1 MKSKKALLLSGA
13 SLLMSAVLLTGTTFA
28 WFTDSVTNENN
39 HVEAGTLELTLNGG
53 NSDPLF
59 ENDVVWEPGHS
70 EQAVV
75 TLENTGSLW
84 LKYTM
89 SFSNVKTTGRAN
101 LAEVLDVYKVDDS
114 SATPEDLIPE
124 NKLDTM
130 ANLMKQGSFET
141 DDGILAPQGEP
152 AEGYEDSDTFT
163 LVIKMQ
169 EDADSKYQNCGITF
183 DVQANAA
190 QHAYEKDGFG
200 SNDYDKDAPY
210 DMTRVSN
217 QDEFL
222 QAMQNERGILLAGDI
237 ALDAGVE
244 FSYDAKLDLN
254 GHTLTIQNGTAS
266 VKALSGTTLTVSGD
280 GTVNGVLYA
289 DKNATLI
296 VNAGENFTVNSKSA
310 MGWVVYGAMGSAVEI
325 NGGVYTSP
333 AEYNGAVIHSLGSDL
348 TVKDAEVQ
356 VESASVMNSYGIY
369 SNASTSYL
377 ENVTVNAQYSRAV
390 YLSNQYGSSVIKGG
404 TFITDKVAEGWDP
417 NPTIQY
423 AGMLDISGASIT
435 RVGTGILYKVNYPKP
450 TQVEGLTQSDL
461 TFVEADAAVSGY
473 KDIDF
478 A

>member
-1 MKSKKALLLSGA
+1 
-13 SLLMSAVLLTGTTFA
+13 
-28 WFTDSVTNENN
+28 
-39 HVEAGTLELTLNGG
+39 
-53 NSDPLF
+53 
-59 ENDVVWEPGHS
+59 
-70 EQAVV
+70 
-75 TLENTGSLW
+75 
-84 LKYTM
+84 
-89 SFSNVKTTGRAN
+89 
-101 LAEVLDVYKVDDS
+101 
-114 SATPEDLIPE
+114 
-124 NKLDTM
+124 
-130 ANLMKQGSFET
+130 
-141 DDGILAPQGEP
+141 
-152 AEGYEDSDTFT
+152 
-163 LVIKMQ
+163 MQ

-200 SNDYDKDAPY
+200 SNDYDNDAPY

-254 GHTLTIQNGTAS
+254 GHTLTIQDGAAS

-310 MGWVVYGAMGSAVEI
+310 MGWAVYGAMGAIVEI
-325 NGGVYTSP
+325 TGGTYTASN
-333 AEYNGAVIHSLGSDL
+333 EGSVINVASGKTLSMKNA
-348 TVKDAEVQ
+348 TVTVG
-356 VESASVMNSYGIY
+356 SASMLDSIGI
-369 SNASTSYL
+369 SGNAYDVYL
-377 ENVTVNAQYSRAV
+377 ENVTVNAKYSRAV
-390 YLSNQYGSSVIKGG
+390 YLNHQNGSSVIKGG
-404 TFITDKVAEGWDP
+404 TFITDKVAEGWNP

-423 AGMLDISGASIT
+423 AGTLDISGASIT

-450 TQVEGLTQSDL
+450 TQVEGLTQSNL

>member
-53 NSDPLF
+53 DSNPLF

-101 LAEVLDVYKVDDS
+101 LAEVLDVYKVDGGT
-114 SATPEDLIPE
+114 ATADDLIPE

-210 DMTRVSN
+210 DMARVSN

-237 ALDAGVE
+237 VLDAGVE
-244 FSYDAKLDLN
+244 FSYDAELDLN
-254 GHTLTIQNGTAS
+254 GHTLTIQDGTAS

-310 MGWVVYGAMGSAVEI
+310 MGWAVYGAMGAIVEI
-325 NGGVYTSP
+325 TGGTYIASN
-333 AEYNGAVIHSLGSDL
+333 EGNVINIISGKALSM
-348 TVKDAEVQ
+348 KDATVT
-356 VESASVMNSYGIY
+356 VGSASMIDSIGI
-369 SNASTSYL
+369 SGNAYDVYL
-377 ENVTVNAQYSRAV
+377 ENVTVNAKYSRAV
-390 YLSNQYGSSVIKGG
+390 YLNHQNGSSVIKGG
-404 TFITDKVAEGWDP
+404 TFITDKVAEGWNP

-423 AGMLDISGASIT
+423 AGTLDISGASIT

>member
-89 SFSNVKTTGRAN
+89 SFSNVKTTGGAN
-101 LAEVLDVYKVDDS
+101 LAEVLDVYKVDGGT
-114 SATPEDLIPE
+114 ATADDLIPE

-141 DDGILAPQGEP
+141 DDSILAPQGEP

-169 EDADSKYQNCGITF
+169 ENADSKYQNCGITF

-254 GHTLTIQNGTAS
+254 GHTLTIQDGTAS

-310 MGWVVYGAMGSAVEI
+310 MGYAVYGAMGSTVEI
-325 NGGVYTSP
+325 TGGTYTASN
-333 AEYNGAVIHSLGSDL
+333 EGSVINITSGKTLSMKNA
-348 TVKDAEVQ
+348 TVTVG
-356 VESASVMNSYGIY
+356 SASMLDSIGI
-369 SNASTSYL
+369 SGNASDVYL

-390 YLSNQYGSSVIKGG
+390 YLNNQYGSAVIKGG
-404 TFITDKVAEGWDP
+404 TFITDKVAEGWTP

-423 AGMLDISGASIT
+423 AGTLDISGASIT
-435 RVGTGILYKVNYPKP
+435 RVGTGILYKVTWPKP
-450 TQVEGLTQSDL
+450 TQVEGLTQSNL

>member
-53 NSDPLF
+53 NNDPLF

-89 SFSNVKTTGRAN
+89 SFSNVKTTGGAN

-124 NKLDTM
+124 NKLGTM

-200 SNDYDKDAPY
+200 SNDYDNDAPY

-254 GHTLTIQNGTAS
+254 GHTLTIQDGAAS

-310 MGWVVYGAMGSAVEI
+310 MGWAVYGAMGAIVEI
-325 NGGVYTSP
+325 TGGTYTASN
-333 AEYNGAVIHSLGSDL
+333 EGSVINVASGKTLSMKNA
-348 TVKDAEVQ
+348 TVTVG
-356 VESASVMNSYGIY
+356 SASMLDSIGI
-369 SNASTSYL
+369 SGNAYDVYL
-377 ENVTVNAQYSRAV
+377 ENVTVNAKYSRAV
-390 YLSNQYGSSVIKGG
+390 YLNHQNGSSVIKGG
-404 TFITDKVAEGWDP
+404 TFITDKVAEGWNP

-423 AGMLDISGASIT
+423 AGTLDISGASIT

-450 TQVEGLTQSDL
+450 TQVEGLTQSNL

>member
-53 NSDPLF
+53 DSNPLF

-89 SFSNVKTTGRAN
+89 SFSNVKTTGGAN
-101 LAEVLDVYKVDDS
+101 LAEVLDVYKVDGGT
-114 SATPEDLIPE
+114 ATADDLIPK

-254 GHTLTIQNGTAS
+254 GHTLTIQDGTAS

-310 MGWVVYGAMGSAVEI
+310 MGWAVYGAMGSTVEI
-325 NGGVYTSP
+325 TGGTYIASN
-333 AEYNGAVIHSLGSDL
+333 EGNVINIISGKALSM
-348 TVKDAEVQ
+348 KDATVT
-356 VESASVMNSYGIY
+356 VGSASMIDSIGI
-369 SNASTSYL
+369 SGNAYDVYL

-423 AGMLDISGASIT
+423 AGTLDISGASIT

-450 TQVEGLTQSDL
+450 TQVEGLTQSNL

>member
-53 NSDPLF
+53 DSNPLF

-89 SFSNVKTTGRAN
+89 SFSNVKTTGGAN
-101 LAEVLDVYKVDDS
+101 LAEVLDVYKVDGGT
-114 SATPEDLIPE
+114 ATADDLIPE

-244 FSYDAKLDLN
+244 FSYDAELDLN
-254 GHTLTIQNGTAS
+254 GHTLTIQDGTAS

-310 MGWVVYGAMGSAVEI
+310 MGWAVYGAMGAIVEI
-325 NGGVYTSP
+325 TGGTYTASN
-333 AEYNGAVIHSLGSDL
+333 EGNVINIISGKALSM
-348 TVKDAEVQ
+348 KDATVT
-356 VESASVMNSYGIY
+356 VGSASMIDSIGI
-369 SNASTSYL
+369 SGNAYDVYL

-423 AGMLDISGASIT
+423 AGTLDISGASIT

>member
-1 MKSKKALLLSGA
+1 
-13 SLLMSAVLLTGTTFA
+13 
-28 WFTDSVTNENN
+28 
-39 HVEAGTLELTLNGG
+39 
-53 NSDPLF
+53 
-59 ENDVVWEPGHS
+59 
-70 EQAVV
+70 
-75 TLENTGSLW
+75 
-84 LKYTM
+84 
-89 SFSNVKTTGRAN
+89 
-101 LAEVLDVYKVDDS
+101 
-114 SATPEDLIPE
+114 
-124 NKLDTM
+124 
-130 ANLMKQGSFET
+130 
-141 DDGILAPQGEP
+141 
-152 AEGYEDSDTFT
+152 
-163 LVIKMQ
+163 MQ
-169 EDADSKYQNCGITF
+169 ENADSKYQNCGITF

-254 GHTLTIQNGTAS
+254 GHTLTIQDGAAS

-310 MGWVVYGAMGSAVEI
+310 MGWAVYGAMGSAVEI

-404 TFITDKVAEGWDP
+404 TFITDKVAEGWNP

-423 AGMLDISGASIT
+423 AGTLDISGASIT

>member
-53 NSDPLF
+53 DSNPLF
-59 ENDVVWEPGHS
+59 ENAVVWEPGHS

-89 SFSNVKTTGRAN
+89 SFSNVKTTGGVN
-101 LAEVLDVYKVDDS
+101 LAEVLDVYKVDGGT
-114 SATPEDLIPE
+114 ATADDLIPE

-141 DDGILAPQGEP
+141 DDGILAPQGES

-169 EDADSKYQNCGITF
+169 ENADSKYQNCGITF

-190 QHAYEKDGFG
+190 QQAYEKDGFG
-200 SNDYDKDAPY
+200 SKDYDKDAPY

-310 MGWVVYGAMGSAVEI
+310 MGCAVYGGSGSTVEITGGTYIASNEGNVIHIMMGKTLSMKDATVTVGSASMI
-325 NGGVYTSP
+325 DS
-333 AEYNGAVIHSLGSDL
+333 I
-348 TVKDAEVQ
+348 
-356 VESASVMNSYGIY
+356 GI
-369 SNASTSYL
+369 SGNASDVYL
-377 ENVTVNAQYSRAV
+377 ENVTVNAQYSRAA
-390 YLSNQYGSSVIKGG
+390 YFNSESSKVVIRGG
-404 TFITDKVAEGWDP
+404 TFITDKVAEGWNP

-423 AGMLDISGASIT
+423 AGTLDISGASIT
-435 RVGTGILYKVNYPKP
+435 RVGTGIFYKVNYPKP